1 MNWIVKL
8 IHLRK
13 STDVNGRFC
22 TALGDEILDCRC
34 KLGESL
40 FRCQSKSERT
50 AQYPVCDGI
59 LGKYHRKSR
68 YSSHL
73 RSRSSTSA
81 LGFKMI
87 FIPRFF
93 QTPNGEPILLTPALC
108 GRVCRKRRCG
118 RLQISTN
125 LPHLSPHQKRIPSPQ
140 RSAELW

>member
-40 FRCQSKSERT
+40 FRCQSKCEMT
-50 AQYPVCDGI
+50 AQYPVCDSI
-59 LGKYHRKSR
+59 LGKSHRTSR

-81 LGFKMI
+81 HGFKMI

-93 QTPNGEPILLTPALC
+93 HPNGEPILLTPALR

-125 LPHLSPHQKRIPSPQ
+125 LPHSSSRQKRIPPPQ
-140 RSAELW
+140 